1 MSDLKKLLADMGQM
15 AIDFK
20 PPDFTPLTLDYPH
33 SLFDNI
39 NFEVEPN
46 PIYATN
52 ELLTEQNDLLRKQLE
67 ALQKQNEELKKQAE
81 ESAEEAKR
89 SKMFA
94 WITFGISTIIAI
106 IALFA
111 G

>member
-39 NFEVEPN
+39 DFEVEPN
-46 PIYATN
+46 PIYETN

-67 ALQKQNEELKKQAE
+67 ALQKQNDELMHQAE
-81 ESAEEAKR
+81 DSAKEAR
-89 SKMFA
+89 ASKVFG
-94 WITFGISTIIAI
+94 WISFGIGTAIAI
-106 IALFA
+106 ITLFV